1 MKIRRRNKNK
11 KESQLKGAAHPE
23 VEFENDLQDVE
34 GQFIKKLKA
43 LGYKVER
50 NVTLQGKFRTEYTF
64 DLLARKDNGLISYVT
79 AIGIIKHDNGQPI
92 GLTEVFEFDDKCY
105 NCDIWDKVL
114 IALPGLD
121 SVGAQF
127 ARGQQIKVLSEENL
141 KEFLALSI
149 AKQDRRTVVVG
160 FDSKE
165 QLLSSLTELGYT
177 IEQDSKVKGRSG
189 AEYTFDILARE
200 DDGFIPHQLAIGVLT
215 GGRVD
220 LEEMSLFDKKAY
232 DAEIQQKVLF
242 ISGELTAEAA
252 EFAQQQKINVI
263 RLGSPSKEIS
273 IGEEVAEEEEVPVE
287 EVAAREEGVKQE
299 EVPVEEVAGK
309 EEGVEQEEVAARE
322 ETRRQDMSAIESA
335 LSEILTK
342 APEPKAEV
350 KPEEAKPKAKEKL
363 LKKAIAPEVLKLV
376 PESTAR
382 RFMAIPL
389 SVRGNTLEM
398 AMANPADIFALQ
410 ILEHQSKM
418 RVKPVLVEEKEIQDA
433 IDFSYRGFGQI
444 QEQLAGIPEDMA
456 GGGETDLI
464 AATADA
470 PVANALHL
478 IIDEAAKA
486 RASDI
491 HIEPEEDRLR
501 VRYRIDGVLQDTLS
515 LPISIHPA
523 LTSRIKIMSDMNIA
537 DHIRPQDGQFTIE
550 ASGRPIDV
558 RVATCPTVHGEGT
571 VLRLL
576 DKTLAARELAGLG
589 FLPETLERYQE
600 MLRVPFGMIVA
611 SGPTGA
617 GKTTTLYASIN
628 QLDKVS
634 RKIITIED
642 PVEYRFPN
650 INQIQVNPKA
660 GLTFGS
666 GLRSILRLDPDIILV
681 GEIRDAETARIAV
694 QSALTGHLVLS
705 SLHANDAVGVIYRL
719 LDLGIEPFLVASA
732 LIGTV
737 AQRMLRRVC
746 LDCAHQVKVSKLEQ
760 VAYEKEIEEHRE
772 EFLYGS
778 GCEPCAYSGY
788 RGRVGMFEVLHM
800 SDELRMMIL
809 RGAST
814 VEFREQAH
822 KEGMVPLIKDGM
834 LKVKEGITT
843 PSEVLR
849 NAYSIEE

>member
-1 MKIRRRNKNK
+1 MKIQRRNKNK
-11 KESQLKGAAHPE
+11 KEDQLKGAAHPE
-23 VEFENDLQDVE
+23 VESENDLQDVE
-34 GQFIKKLKA
+34 GQFIRKLKA

-50 NVTLQGKFRTEYTF
+50 HVTLQGKFRTEYTF
-64 DLLARKDNGLISYVT
+64 DLLARKNNGLISYVT
-79 AIGIIKHDNGQPI
+79 AIAIIKHDNGQPI

-127 ARGQQIKVLSEENL
+127 AHGQQIKVLSEENI
-141 KEFLALSI
+141 KEFLALSV
-149 AKQDRRTVVVG
+149 AKQERRTVVVG

-177 IEQDSKVKGRSG
+177 IEQDSKLKGRSG

-200 DDGFIPHQLAIGVLT
+200 DDGFIPHRLAIDVLT

-252 EFAQQQKINVI
+252 EFAQQQKINVV

-287 EVAAREEGVKQE
+287 EVAAKEEGVKQE
-299 EVPVEEVAGK
+299 EVAA
-309 EEGVEQEEVAARE
+309 EGVAARE

-350 KPEEAKPKAKEKL
+350 KPEEAKPKAKTKL

-433 IDFSYRGFGQI
+433 IDFNYRGFGQI

-456 GGGETDLI
+456 GGEEMDLV

-478 IIDEAAKA
+478 IIDEAAKS

-705 SLHANDAVGVIYRL
+705 SLHANDAVGVVYRL

-746 LDCAHQVKVSKLEQ
+746 PDCGHYIKVSKLEQ
-760 VAYEKEIEEHRE
+760 VAYEREIGEHRE

-800 SDELRMMIL
+800 SDALRMMIL
-809 RGAST
+809 RNAST
-814 VEFREQAH
+814 VEFREQAY

>member
-1 MKIRRRNKNK
+1 MKMRQKDKSK
-11 KESQLKGAAHPE
+11 KEGQLKGDGHPE
-23 VEFENDLQDVE
+23 VQFENDLQDVE
-34 GQFIKKLKA
+34 EQFIRKLKA
-43 LGYKVER
+43 LGYEVER
-50 NVTLQGKFRTEYTF
+50 HVTLEGKFRTEHTF
-64 DLLARKDNGLISYVT
+64 DLLARKSNGLISYVT
-79 AIGIIKHDNGQPI
+79 AIGIIKHDDGQPI
-92 GLTEVFEFDDKCY
+92 GLGEVFEFDDKCY
-105 NCDIWDKVL
+105 NCDIWDKIF
-114 IALPGLD
+114 IALPELD
-121 SVGAQF
+121 SVASQF
-127 ARGQQIKVLSEENL
+127 ARGQQIKILSEENL
-141 KEFLALSI
+141 KEFLALSV
-149 AKQDRRTVVVG
+149 AKRGKKTVVVG

-177 IEQDSKVKGRSG
+177 IEQDSKVKGRTG

-200 DDGFIPHQLAIGVLT
+200 DDGFIPHQLAIDVLT
-215 GGRVD
+215 GERVD
-220 LEEMSLFDKKAY
+220 LEEMSLFEKKAC

-252 EFAQQQKINVI
+252 EFAQQEKINVI

-273 IGEEVAEEEEVPVE
+273 IGEEVVEEELPAEEVPVE
-287 EVAAREEGVKQE
+287 EVTAKEEGVKQE
-299 EVPVEEVAGK
+299 EV
-309 EEGVEQEEVAARE
+309 AAEE
-322 ETRRQDMSAIESA
+322 ETRQQGMSAIESA

-350 KPEEAKPKAKEKL
+350 KPEEAKPKAKARL

-382 RFMAIPL
+382 RFMAVPL
-389 SVRGNTLEM
+389 SVKGNTLEM

-418 RVKPVLVEEKEIQDA
+418 RVKPVVVEEQEIREA
-433 IDFSYRGFGQI
+433 IDFNYRSFGQI

-456 GGGETDLI
+456 GGGEMDLV

-515 LPISIHPA
+515 LPITIHSA

-589 FLPETLERYQE
+589 LLPETLKKYQD

-611 SGPTGA
+611 SGPTGS

-642 PVEYRFPN
+642 PVEYRFSN
-650 INQIQVNPKA
+650 INQIQINPKA
-660 GLTFGS
+660 GLTFAS

-681 GEIRDAETARIAV
+681 GEMRDAETARIAV
-694 QSALTGHLVLS
+694 QAALTGHLVFS
-705 SLHANDAVGVIYRL
+705 SLHANDAVGVTYRL

-737 AQRMLRRVC
+737 AQRMVRRVC
-746 LDCAHQVKVSKLEQ
+746 PDCAHSITVSKLEQ
-760 VAYEKEIEEHRE
+760 VAYEKEIGEHRE

-800 SDELRMMIL
+800 SDELRMLVL
-809 RGAST
+809 RSASN
-814 VEFREQAH
+814 VEFREQAY

-843 PSEVLR
+843 PAEVLR

>member
-1 MKIRRRNKNK
+1 MKIRRGNKNKNK
-11 KESQLKGAAHPE
+11 KESQLKSAAHPE
-23 VEFENDLQDVE
+23 VQFENDLQDVE
-34 GQFIKKLKA
+34 GQFIRKLKA
-43 LGYKVER
+43 LGYRIER

-64 DLLARKDNGLISYVT
+64 DLLARKNNGLISYVT

-200 DDGFIPHQLAIGVLT
+200 DDGFIPHRLAIDVLT

-273 IGEEVAEEEEVPVE
+273 IGEEVAEEEVPVEEVAEEEVPVE
-287 EVAAREEGVKQE
+287 EVAAREEDVKQE
-299 EVPVEEVAGK
+299 EVPA
-309 EEGVEQEEVAARE
+309 EEVAAKE
-322 ETRRQDMSAIESA
+322 ETGRQDMSAIESA

-350 KPEEAKPKAKEKL
+350 KPEEAKPKAKTKL

-382 RFMAIPL
+382 RFIAIPL
-389 SVRGNTLEM
+389 SVKGNTLEM

-418 RVKPVLVEEKEIQDA
+418 RVKPVSVEEKEIQEA
-433 IDFSYRGFGQI
+433 IDFNYRGFGQI
-444 QEQLAGIPEDMA
+444 QEQLAGIPEDMT
-456 GGGETDLI
+456 GGDETDLI

-576 DKTLAARELAGLG
+576 DKTLAVRELAGLG

-660 GLTFGS
+660 GLTFAS

-705 SLHANDAVGVIYRL
+705 SLHANDAVGVVYRL

-746 LDCAHQVKVSKLEQ
+746 PDCGHYIKVSKLEQ
-760 VAYEKEIEEHRE
+760 VAYEREIGEHRE

-800 SDELRMMIL
+800 SDELRMMVL
-809 RGAST
+809 RNAST
-814 VEFREQAH
+814 VEFREQAY

>member
-1 MKIRRRNKNK
+1 MKMRQKDKNK
-11 KESQLKGAAHPE
+11 KEDQLEGDGHPE
-23 VEFENDLQDVE
+23 VQFENDLQDVE
-34 GQFIKKLKA
+34 EQFVRKLKA
-43 LGYKVER
+43 LGYEVER
-50 NVTLQGKFRTEYTF
+50 NVTLEGKFRTEHTF
-64 DLLARKDNGLISYVT
+64 DLLARKSNGLISYVT
-79 AIGIIKHDNGQPI
+79 AIGIIKHDDGQPI
-92 GLTEVFEFDDKCY
+92 GLGEVFEFDDKCY
-105 NCDIWDKVL
+105 NCGIWDKVF
-114 IALPGLD
+114 IALPELD
-121 SVGAQF
+121 SVASQF
-127 ARGQQIKVLSEENL
+127 ARGQQIKILSEENL
-141 KEFLALSI
+141 KEFLALPV
-149 AKQDRRTVVVG
+149 AKRGKKTVMVR

-177 IEQDSKVKGRSG
+177 IEQDSKVKGRTG
-189 AEYTFDILARE
+189 DEYTFDILAGE
-200 DDGFIPHQLAIGVLT
+200 DDGLIPHQLAIDVLT

-220 LEEMSLFDKKAY
+220 LEAMASFEKKAY
-232 DAEIQQKVLF
+232 DTEIQQKVLF

-252 EFAQQQKINVI
+252 EFAQQEKINVI
-263 RLGSPSKEIS
+263 RLGSPGKEIS
-273 IGEEVAEEEEVPVE
+273 IGEEGVEEEVPVK
-287 EVAAREEGVKQE
+287 EVTAREEGVKQE
-299 EVPVEEVAGK
+299 EVTAE
-309 EEGVEQEEVAARE
+309 E
-322 ETRRQDMSAIESA
+322 ETRQQGMSAIESA

-350 KPEEAKPKAKEKL
+350 KPEEATPKAKARL
-363 LKKAIAPEVLKLV
+363 LKKAIAPEVLKLI

-382 RFMAIPL
+382 RFVAVPL
-389 SVRGNTLEM
+389 SVKGNTVEM

-418 RVKPVLVEEKEIQDA
+418 RVKPVVVEEKEIREA
-433 IDFSYRGFGQI
+433 IDFNYRGFGQI
-444 QEQLAGIPEDMA
+444 QEQLAGIPEDMV
-456 GGGETDLI
+456 GGDEMDLI

-515 LPISIHPA
+515 LPITIHPA

-589 FLPETLERYQE
+589 FLPETLEQYQE

-611 SGPTGA
+611 SGPTGS

-650 INQIQVNPKA
+650 INQIQINPKA
-660 GLTFGS
+660 GLTFAT

-681 GEIRDAETARIAV
+681 GEMRDAETARIAV
-694 QSALTGHLVLS
+694 QSALTGHLVFT
-705 SLHANDAVGVIYRL
+705 SLHANDAVGVVYRL

-746 LDCAHQVKVSKLEQ
+746 PDCAHSITASKLEQ
-760 VAYEKEIEEHRE
+760 VAYEKEVGEHRE

-800 SDELRMMIL
+800 SDELRMLIL
-809 RGAST
+809 RGGGT
-814 VEFREQAH
+814 VEFREQAY
-822 KEGMVPLIKDGM
+822 KGGMVPLIKDGM

-849 NAYSIEE
+849 NAYSLEE

>member
-1 MKIRRRNKNK
+1 MKMRQKDKNK
-11 KESQLKGAAHPE
+11 KEDQLKGDGHPE
-23 VEFENDLQDVE
+23 VQFENDLQDVE
-34 GQFIKKLKA
+34 EQFIRKLKA
-43 LGYKVER
+43 LGYEVER
-50 NVTLQGKFRTEYTF
+50 HVTLEGKFRTEHTF
-64 DLLARKDNGLISYVT
+64 DLLARKSNGLISYVT
-79 AIGIIKHDNGQPI
+79 AIGIINHDDGQPI
-92 GLTEVFEFDDKCY
+92 GLGEVFEFDDKCY
-105 NCDIWDKVL
+105 NCGIWDKVF
-114 IALPGLD
+114 IALPELD
-121 SVGAQF
+121 SVASQF
-127 ARGQQIKVLSEENL
+127 ARGQQIKILSEENL
-141 KEFLALSI
+141 KEFLALSV
-149 AKQDRRTVVVG
+149 AKRGKKTVVVG

-177 IEQDSKVKGRSG
+177 IEQDSKVKGRTG
-189 AEYTFDILARE
+189 DEYTFDILAGE
-200 DDGFIPHQLAIGVLT
+200 DDGFIPHQLAIDVLT

-220 LEEMSLFDKKAY
+220 LEAMSSFEKKAC
-232 DAEIQQKVLF
+232 DTEIQQKVLF

-252 EFAQQQKINVI
+252 EFAQQEKINVI
-263 RLGSPSKEIS
+263 RLGSPGKEIS
-273 IGEEVAEEEEVPVE
+273 IGEEVVEGEVPVE
-287 EVAAREEGVKQE
+287 EVTAREEGVKQE
-299 EVPVEEVAGK
+299 EV
-309 EEGVEQEEVAARE
+309 AAEE
-322 ETRRQDMSAIESA
+322 ETRQQGMSAIESA

-350 KPEEAKPKAKEKL
+350 KPEEAKPKAKARL
-363 LKKAIAPEVLKLV
+363 LKKAIAPEVLKLI

-382 RFMAIPL
+382 RFVAVPL
-389 SVRGNTLEM
+389 SVKGNTLEM

-418 RVKPVLVEEKEIQDA
+418 RVKPVVVEEQEIREA
-433 IDFSYRGFGQI
+433 IDFNYRSFGQI

-456 GGGETDLI
+456 GGGEMDLI

-515 LPISIHPA
+515 LPITIHPA

-550 ASGRPIDV
+550 ASGRSIDV

-589 FLPETLERYQE
+589 LLPETLEKYQE

-611 SGPTGA
+611 SGPTGS

-650 INQIQVNPKA
+650 INQIQINPKA
-660 GLTFGS
+660 GLTFAT

-681 GEIRDAETARIAV
+681 GEMRDAETAKIAV
-694 QSALTGHLVLS
+694 QSALTGHLVFS
-705 SLHANDAVGVIYRL
+705 SLHANDAVGVVYRL

-737 AQRMLRRVC
+737 AQRMVRRVC
-746 LDCAHQVKVSKLEQ
+746 PDCAHSITVSKLEQ
-760 VAYEKEIEEHRE
+760 VAYEKEIGEHRE

-800 SDELRMMIL
+800 SDELRMLVL
-809 RGAST
+809 RGGGN
-814 VEFREQAH
+814 VEFREQAY

-834 LKVKEGITT
+834 RKVKEGITT

>member
-1 MKIRRRNKNK
+1 MRIQRRNKNK
-11 KESQLKGAAHPE
+11 KEDQLKGAAHPE
-23 VEFENDLQDVE
+23 VQFENDLQDVE
-34 GQFIKKLKA
+34 GQFIRKLKA

-64 DLLARKDNGLISYVT
+64 DLLARKNNGLISYVT

-127 ARGQQIKVLSEENL
+127 ARGQQIKALSEENL
-141 KEFLALSI
+141 KEFLALSV
-149 AKQDRRTVVVG
+149 AKQERRTVVVG

-200 DDGFIPHQLAIGVLT
+200 DDGFIPHRLAIDVLT
-215 GGRVD
+215 GGRVS

-252 EFAQQQKINVI
+252 EFAQQQKISVI
-263 RLGSPSKEIS
+263 RRGSPSKEIS
-273 IGEEVAEEEEVPVE
+273 IGEEVAEEEVPVE

-299 EVPVEEVAGK
+299 EVTT
-309 EEGVEQEEVAARE
+309 EEVAARE

-350 KPEEAKPKAKEKL
+350 KPEEAKPKAKTKL

-382 RFMAIPL
+382 RFIAIPL
-389 SVRGNTLEM
+389 SVKGNTLEM

-418 RVKPVLVEEKEIQDA
+418 RVKPVLVEEKEIQEA
-433 IDFSYRGFGQI
+433 IDFNYRGFGQI

-456 GGGETDLI
+456 GGDEMDLI

-705 SLHANDAVGVIYRL
+705 SLHANDAVGVVYRL

-746 LDCAHQVKVSKLEQ
+746 LDCAHDVKVSKLEQ
-760 VAYEKEIEEHRE
+760 VAYEKEIGEHRE
-772 EFLYGS
+772 EFLYGA

-800 SDELRMMIL
+800 SDELRMMVL
-809 RGAST
+809 RDAGT
-814 VEFREQAH
+814 VEFRKQAY

>member
-1 MKIRRRNKNK
+1 MKMRQKNK
-11 KESQLKGAAHPE
+11 SKKEGQPKGDGHPE
-23 VEFENDLQDVE
+23 VQFENDLQDVE
-34 GQFIKKLKA
+34 EQFIRKLKA
-43 LGYKVER
+43 LGYEVER
-50 NVTLQGKFRTEYTF
+50 HVTLEGKFRTEHTF
-64 DLLARKDNGLISYVT
+64 DLLARKSNGLISYVA
-79 AIGIIKHDNGQPI
+79 AIGIIKHDDGQPI
-92 GLTEVFEFDDKCY
+92 GLGEVFEFDDKCY
-105 NCDIWDKVL
+105 NCDIWDKVF
-114 IALPGLD
+114 IALPELD
-121 SVGAQF
+121 PVASQF
-127 ARGQQIKVLSEENL
+127 ARGQQIKILSEENL
-141 KEFLALSI
+141 KEFLALPV
-149 AKQDRRTVVVG
+149 AKRGKKTVVVG

-165 QLLSSLTELGYT
+165 QLLSSLAKVGYT
-177 IEQDSKVKGRSG
+177 IEQDSKVTGRTG

-200 DDGFIPHQLAIGVLT
+200 DDGFIPHQLAIDVLT
-215 GGRVD
+215 GARVD
-220 LEEMSLFDKKAY
+220 LEEMSSFEKKAY
-232 DAEIQQKVLF
+232 DTEIQQKVLF

-252 EFAQQQKINVI
+252 EFAQQEKINVI

-273 IGEEVAEEEEVPVE
+273 IGGEVGEEEVPVE
-287 EVAAREEGVKQE
+287 EVTAKEEDVKQE
-299 EVPVEEVAGK
+299 EV
-309 EEGVEQEEVAARE
+309 AAEE
-322 ETRRQDMSAIESA
+322 ETRQQGMSAIESA

-342 APEPKAEV
+342 APEPKEEV
-350 KPEEAKPKAKEKL
+350 KSEEAKPKAKAKL
-363 LKKAIAPEVLKLV
+363 LKKAITPEVLKLV

-389 SVRGNTLEM
+389 SVKGNTVEM

-418 RVKPVLVEEKEIQDA
+418 RVKPVVVEEQEIREA
-433 IDFSYRGFGQI
+433 IDFNYRGFGQI

-456 GGGETDLI
+456 GGDEMDLI

-470 PVANALHL
+470 PVAHALHL

-515 LPISIHPA
+515 LPITIHPA

-537 DHIRPQDGQFTIE
+537 DHLRPQDGQFTIE

-576 DKTLAARELAGLG
+576 DKTLAARELTGLG
-589 FLPETLERYQE
+589 LLPETLEKYQE
-600 MLRVPFGMIVA
+600 MLRVPFGMVVA
-611 SGPTGA
+611 SGPTGS

-650 INQIQVNPKA
+650 INQIQINPKA
-660 GLTFGS
+660 GLTFAS

-694 QSALTGHLVLS
+694 QSALTGHLVFS
-705 SLHANDAVGVIYRL
+705 SLHANDAVGVVYRL

-746 LDCAHQVKVSKLEQ
+746 PDCGHSITVSKLEQ
-760 VAYEKEIEEHRE
+760 VAYEKEIGEHRE

-800 SDELRMMIL
+800 SDELRMLVL
-809 RGAST
+809 RGGGT
-814 VEFREQAH
+814 VEFREQAY

-834 LKVKEGITT
+834 LKVKEGMTT

>member
-1 MKIRRRNKNK
+1 MKMRQKDKNK
-11 KESQLKGAAHPE
+11 KEDQLKGDGHPE
-23 VEFENDLQDVE
+23 VQFENDLQDVE
-34 GQFIKKLKA
+34 EQFIKKLKA
-43 LGYKVER
+43 LGYEVER
-50 NVTLQGKFRTEYTF
+50 HVTLVGKFRTEHTF
-64 DLLARKDNGLISYVT
+64 DLLARKSNGLISYVT
-79 AIGIIKHDNGQPI
+79 AIGIIKHDDGQPI
-92 GLTEVFEFDDKCY
+92 GLGEVFEFDDKCY
-105 NCDIWDKVL
+105 NCDIWNKVF
-114 IALPGLD
+114 IALPELD
-121 SVGAQF
+121 SVASQF
-127 ARGQQIKVLSEENL
+127 ARGQQIRILSEENL
-141 KEFLALSI
+141 KEFLVLPV
-149 AKQDRRTVVVG
+149 AKRGKKTVVVG

-177 IEQDSKVKGRSG
+177 IEQDSKVKGRTG
-189 AEYTFDILARE
+189 DEYTFDILARE
-200 DDGFIPHQLAIGVLT
+200 DDGFIPHQLAIDVLT
-215 GGRVD
+215 GGRVE
-220 LEEMSLFDKKAY
+220 LEAMSSFEKKAY
-232 DAEIQQKVLF
+232 DTEIQQKVLF

-252 EFAQQQKINVI
+252 EFAQQEKINVI
-263 RLGSPSKEIS
+263 RLGSPGKEIS
-273 IGEEVAEEEEVPVE
+273 IGEEVVGEEVPVE
-287 EVAAREEGVKQE
+287 EVTAREEGVKQE
-299 EVPVEEVAGK
+299 EVVA
-309 EEGVEQEEVAARE
+309 EG
-322 ETRRQDMSAIESA
+322 ETRQQGMSAIENA

-350 KPEEAKPKAKEKL
+350 KPEEAEPKAKAKL
-363 LKKAIAPEVLKLV
+363 FKKAIAPEVLKLI

-382 RFMAIPL
+382 RFVAIPL
-389 SVRGNTLEM
+389 SVRGNTVEM

-418 RVKPVLVEEKEIQDA
+418 RVKPVVVEEKEIREA
-433 IDFSYRGFGQI
+433 IDFNYRGFGQI

-456 GGGETDLI
+456 GGEEMDLI

-515 LPISIHPA
+515 LPITIHPA

-537 DHIRPQDGQFTIE
+537 DHLRPQDGQFTIE

-589 FLPETLERYQE
+589 LRPETLEKYQE

-611 SGPTGA
+611 SGPTGS

-650 INQIQVNPKA
+650 INQIQINPKA
-660 GLTFGS
+660 GLTFAT

-681 GEIRDAETARIAV
+681 GEMRDAETARIAI
-694 QSALTGHLVLS
+694 QSALTGHLVFT
-705 SLHANDAVGVIYRL
+705 SLHANDAVGVVYRL

-746 LDCAHQVKVSKLEQ
+746 LDCAHSITASKLEQ
-760 VAYEKEIEEHRE
+760 VAYEKEIGEHRE

-800 SDELRMMIL
+800 SDELRMLIL
-809 RGAST
+809 RGGGT
-814 VEFREQAH
+814 VEFREQAY

>member
-1 MKIRRRNKNK
+1 MKMRQKDKSK
-11 KESQLKGAAHPE
+11 KEGQLKGDGHPE
-23 VEFENDLQDVE
+23 VQLENDLQDVE
-34 GQFIKKLKA
+34 EQFTRKLKA
-43 LGYKVER
+43 LGYEVER
-50 NVTLQGKFRTEYTF
+50 HVTLEGKFRTEHTF
-64 DLLARKDNGLISYVT
+64 DLLARKSNGLISYVT
-79 AIGIIKHDNGQPI
+79 AIGIIKHDDGQPI
-92 GLTEVFEFDDKCY
+92 GLGEVFEFDDKCY
-105 NCDIWDKVL
+105 NCDIWDKVF
-114 IALPGLD
+114 IALPELD
-121 SVGAQF
+121 SVASQF
-127 ARGQQIKVLSEENL
+127 ASGQQIKILSEENL
-141 KEFLALSI
+141 KEFLTLST
-149 AKQDRRTVVVG
+149 AKRVKKTVVVK

-165 QLLSSLTELGYT
+165 QLLSSLTKLGYT
-177 IEQDSKVKGRSG
+177 IEQDSKVKGRTG

-200 DDGFIPHQLAIGVLT
+200 DDGFIPHQLAIDVLT
-215 GGRVD
+215 GARVD
-220 LEEMSLFDKKAY
+220 LEEMSSFEKKTY
-232 DAEIQQKVLF
+232 DTEIQQKVLF
-242 ISGELTAEAA
+242 ISGELTVEAA
-252 EFAQQQKINVI
+252 GFAQQGKINVI

-273 IGEEVAEEEEVPVE
+273 IGGEVVEEEVPVE
-287 EVAAREEGVKQE
+287 EVTAKEEGVKQE
-299 EVPVEEVAGK
+299 EVAAK
-309 EEGVEQEEVAARE
+309 EEGVKQEEVAAEE
-322 ETRRQDMSAIESA
+322 ETRQQGMSAIESA

-350 KPEEAKPKAKEKL
+350 KPGEEKPKAKAKL

-382 RFMAIPL
+382 RFMAVPL
-389 SVRGNTLEM
+389 SVKGNTVEM

-418 RVKPVLVEEKEIQDA
+418 RVKTVVVEEQEIREA
-433 IDFSYRGFGQI
+433 IDFNYRGFGKI

-456 GGGETDLI
+456 GGDEMDLI

-470 PVANALHL
+470 PVAHALHL

-515 LPISIHPA
+515 LPITIHPA

-537 DHIRPQDGQFTIE
+537 DHLRPQDGQFTIE

-589 FLPETLERYQE
+589 LRPETLEKYQE

-611 SGPTGA
+611 SGPTGS

-650 INQIQVNPKA
+650 INQIQINPKA
-660 GLTFGS
+660 GLTFAS

-694 QSALTGHLVLS
+694 QSALTGHLVFS
-705 SLHANDAVGVIYRL
+705 SLHANDAVGVVYRL

-746 LDCAHQVKVSKLEQ
+746 PDCAHSITVEKLEQ
-760 VAYEKEIEEHRE
+760 VAYEREIGEHRE

-800 SDELRMMIL
+800 SDELRMMVL
-809 RGAST
+809 RGGGT
-814 VEFREQAH
+814 VEFREQAY

-834 LKVKEGITT
+834 LKVKEGMTT

-849 NAYSIEE
+849 NAYNIEE

>member
-1 MKIRRRNKNK
+1 MRIQRRNKNK
-11 KESQLKGAAHPE
+11 KEDQLKGAAHPE
-23 VEFENDLQDVE
+23 VESENDLQDVE
-34 GQFIKKLKA
+34 GQFIRKLKA

-50 NVTLQGKFRTEYTF
+50 HVTLQGKFRTEYTF
-64 DLLARKDNGLISYVT
+64 DLLARKNNGLISYVT

-127 ARGQQIKVLSEENL
+127 ARGQQIKALSEENI
-141 KEFLALSI
+141 KEFLALSV
-149 AKQDRRTVVVG
+149 AKQERRTVVVG

-200 DDGFIPHQLAIGVLT
+200 DDGFIPHRLAIDVLT

-252 EFAQQQKINVI
+252 EFAQQQKISVI

-273 IGEEVAEEEEVPVE
+273 IGEEVAEEEVPVE

-299 EVPVEEVAGK
+299 EVTT
-309 EEGVEQEEVAARE
+309 EEVAARE

-350 KPEEAKPKAKEKL
+350 KPEEVKPKAKTKL

-382 RFMAIPL
+382 RFIAIPL
-389 SVRGNTLEM
+389 SVKGNTLEM

-433 IDFSYRGFGQI
+433 IDFNYRGFGQI
-444 QEQLAGIPEDMA
+444 QEQLSGIPEDMA
-456 GGGETDLI
+456 GGGEMDLI

-705 SLHANDAVGVIYRL
+705 SLHANDAVGVVYRL

-746 LDCAHQVKVSKLEQ
+746 LDCAHDVKVSKLEQ
-760 VAYEKEIEEHRE
+760 VAYEKEIGEHRE
-772 EFLYGS
+772 EFLYGA

-800 SDELRMMIL
+800 SDELRMMVL
-809 RGAST
+809 RDAGT
-814 VEFREQAH
+814 VEFRKQAY

>member
-1 MKIRRRNKNK
+1 MKMRQKDKNK
-11 KESQLKGAAHPE
+11 KEDQLKGDGHPE
-23 VEFENDLQDVE
+23 VQFENDLQDVE
-34 GQFIKKLKA
+34 EQFIRKLKA
-43 LGYKVER
+43 LGYEVER
-50 NVTLQGKFRTEYTF
+50 HVTLEGKFRTEHTF
-64 DLLARKDNGLISYVT
+64 DLLARKSNGLISYVT
-79 AIGIIKHDNGQPI
+79 AIGIINHDDGQPI
-92 GLTEVFEFDDKCY
+92 GLGEVFEFDDKCY
-105 NCDIWDKVL
+105 NCGIWDKVF
-114 IALPGLD
+114 IALPKLD
-121 SVGAQF
+121 SVASQF
-127 ARGQQIKVLSEENL
+127 ARGQQIKILSEENL
-141 KEFLALSI
+141 KEFLALSV
-149 AKQDRRTVVVG
+149 AKRGKKTVVVG

-177 IEQDSKVKGRSG
+177 IEQDSKVKGRTG
-189 AEYTFDILARE
+189 DEYTFDILAGE
-200 DDGFIPHQLAIGVLT
+200 DDGFIPHQLAIDVLT

-220 LEEMSLFDKKAY
+220 LEAMSSFEKKAC
-232 DAEIQQKVLF
+232 DTEIQQKVLF

-252 EFAQQQKINVI
+252 EFAQQEKINVI
-263 RLGSPSKEIS
+263 RLGSPGKEIS
-273 IGEEVAEEEEVPVE
+273 IGEEVVEGELPVE
-287 EVAAREEGVKQE
+287 EVTAREEGVKQE
-299 EVPVEEVAGK
+299 EV
-309 EEGVEQEEVAARE
+309 AAEE
-322 ETRRQDMSAIESA
+322 ETRQQGMSAIESA

-342 APEPKAEV
+342 APKPMAEV
-350 KPEEAKPKAKEKL
+350 KPEEAKPKAKARL

-382 RFMAIPL
+382 RFMAVPL
-389 SVRGNTLEM
+389 SVKGNTLEM

-418 RVKPVLVEEKEIQDA
+418 RVKPVVVEEQEIREA
-433 IDFSYRGFGQI
+433 IDFNYRSFGQI

-456 GGGETDLI
+456 GGGEMDLI

-515 LPISIHPA
+515 LPITIHPA

-589 FLPETLERYQE
+589 FLPETLEKYQE

-611 SGPTGA
+611 SGPTGS

-650 INQIQVNPKA
+650 INQIQINPKA
-660 GLTFGS
+660 GLTFAT

-681 GEIRDAETARIAV
+681 GEMRDAETAKIAV
-694 QSALTGHLVLS
+694 QAALTGHLVFS
-705 SLHANDAVGVIYRL
+705 SLHANDAVGVTYRL

-737 AQRMLRRVC
+737 AQRMVRRVC
-746 LDCAHQVKVSKLEQ
+746 PDCAHSITVSKLEQ
-760 VAYEKEIEEHRE
+760 VAYEKEIGEHRE

-800 SDELRMMIL
+800 SDELRMLVL
-809 RGAST
+809 RGASN
-814 VEFREQAH
+814 VEFREQAY

-843 PSEVLR
+843 PAEVLR
-849 NAYSIEE
+849 NAYSMEE

>member
-1 MKIRRRNKNK
+1 MKMRQRNKNK
-11 KESQLKGAAHPE
+11 KEGQLKGDGHPE
-23 VEFENDLQDVE
+23 VQFENDLRDVE
-34 GQFIKKLKA
+34 EQFIRKLKA
-43 LGYKVER
+43 LGYEVER
-50 NVTLQGKFRTEYTF
+50 HVTLEGKFRTEHTF
-64 DLLARKDNGLISYVT
+64 DLLARKSNGLISYVT
-79 AIGIIKHDNGQPI
+79 AIGITKHYDGQPI
-92 GLTEVFEFDDKCY
+92 GLGEVFEFDDKCY
-105 NCDIWDKVL
+105 NCDIWDKVF
-114 IALPGLD
+114 IALPELD
-121 SVGAQF
+121 SVASQF
-127 ARGQQIKVLSEENL
+127 ARGQQIKILSEENL
-141 KEFLALSI
+141 KEFLALSV
-149 AKQDRRTVVVG
+149 AKRGKKTVVVG
-160 FDSKE
+160 FNSKE

-177 IEQDSKVKGRSG
+177 IEQDSKVKGRTG
-189 AEYTFDILARE
+189 DEYTFDILARE
-200 DDGFIPHQLAIGVLT
+200 DDGFIPHQLAIDVLN
-215 GGRVD
+215 GARVD
-220 LEEMSLFDKKAY
+220 LEEMSLFEKKAY

-242 ISGELTAEAA
+242 ISGELAAEAA
-252 EFAQQQKINVI
+252 EFAQQEKINVI

-273 IGEEVAEEEEVPVE
+273 IGEEVVEEEVPVE
-287 EVAAREEGVKQE
+287 KVTAKEVTAKEEGVKQE
-299 EVPVEEVAGK
+299 EVAAEEK
-309 EEGVEQEEVAARE
+309 
-322 ETRRQDMSAIESA
+322 TRQQGMSAIESA

-350 KPEEAKPKAKEKL
+350 KPEETKPKAKAKL

-389 SVRGNTLEM
+389 SVKGNTVEM

-418 RVKPVLVEEKEIQDA
+418 RVKPVVVEEQEIREA
-433 IDFSYRGFGQI
+433 IDFNYRGFGQI

-456 GGGETDLI
+456 GGDEMDLI

-515 LPISIHPA
+515 LPITIHPA

-537 DHIRPQDGQFTIE
+537 DHLRPQDGQFTIE
-550 ASGRPIDV
+550 SSGRPIDV

-589 FLPETLERYQE
+589 LRPETLEKYQE
-600 MLRVPFGMIVA
+600 MLRVPFGMVVA
-611 SGPTGA
+611 SGPTGS

-642 PVEYRFPN
+642 PVEYRFSN
-650 INQIQVNPKA
+650 INQIQINPKA
-660 GLTFGS
+660 GLTFAS

-681 GEIRDAETARIAV
+681 GEIRDADTARIAV
-694 QSALTGHLVLS
+694 QSALTGHLVFS

-732 LIGTV
+732 LIGTM

-746 LDCAHQVKVSKLEQ
+746 PDCAHSITVSKLEQ
-760 VAYEKEIEEHRE
+760 VAYEKEIGEHRE
-772 EFLYGS
+772 EFIYGS
-778 GCEPCAYSGY
+778 GCEACAYSGY

-800 SDELRMMIL
+800 SDELRMLVL
-809 RGAST
+809 RGGGT
-814 VEFREQAH
+814 VEFREQAY

-834 LKVKEGITT
+834 LKVKEGMTT

-849 NAYSIEE
+849 NAYNMEE

>member
-1 MKIRRRNKNK
+1 MKMRQKDKKK
-11 KESQLKGAAHPE
+11 KEDQLKGDGHPE
-23 VEFENDLQDVE
+23 VQFENDLQDVE
-34 GQFIKKLKA
+34 EQFIRKLKA
-43 LGYKVER
+43 LGYEVER
-50 NVTLQGKFRTEYTF
+50 HVTLEGKFRTEHTF
-64 DLLARKDNGLISYVT
+64 DLLARKSNGLISYVT
-79 AIGIIKHDNGQPI
+79 AVGIIKHDDGQPI
-92 GLTEVFEFDDKCY
+92 GLGEVFEFDDKCY
-105 NCDIWDKVL
+105 NCDIWDKVF
-114 IALPGLD
+114 IALPELD
-121 SVGAQF
+121 SVASQF
-127 ARGQQIKVLSEENL
+127 ARGQQIRILSEENL
-141 KEFLALSI
+141 KEFLALPI
-149 AKQDRRTVVVG
+149 AKRGKKMVVVG

-177 IEQDSKVKGRSG
+177 IEQDSKVKGRTG
-189 AEYTFDILARE
+189 DEYTFDILARE
-200 DDGFIPHQLAIGVLT
+200 DDGFIPHQLAIDVLT

-220 LEEMSLFDKKAY
+220 LEAMSSFEKKAY
-232 DAEIQQKVLF
+232 DTEIQQKVLF
-242 ISGELTAEAA
+242 ILGELTAEAA
-252 EFAQQQKINVI
+252 EFAQQEKINVI

-273 IGEEVAEEEEVPVE
+273 IGEEVVEEEVPAEEVPVE
-287 EVAAREEGVKQE
+287 EVTAREEGVKQE
-299 EVPVEEVAGK
+299 EV
-309 EEGVEQEEVAARE
+309 AAEE
-322 ETRRQDMSAIESA
+322 ETRQHGMSAIESA

-350 KPEEAKPKAKEKL
+350 KPEEAKPKAKAKL
-363 LKKAIAPEVLKLV
+363 LKKAVAPEVLKLI

-382 RFMAIPL
+382 RFVAIPL
-389 SVRGNTLEM
+389 SVKGNTVEM

-418 RVKPVLVEEKEIQDA
+418 RVKPVVVEEKEIREA
-433 IDFSYRGFGQI
+433 IDFNYRGFGQI
-444 QEQLAGIPEDMA
+444 QEQLAGIPDDMA
-456 GGGETDLI
+456 GGGEMDLI

-515 LPISIHPA
+515 LPITIHPA

-537 DHIRPQDGQFTIE
+537 DHLRPQDGQFTIE

-589 FLPETLERYQE
+589 FLPETLEQYQE

-611 SGPTGA
+611 SGPTGS

-650 INQIQVNPKA
+650 INQIQINPKA
-660 GLTFGS
+660 GLTFAT

-681 GEIRDAETARIAV
+681 GEMRDAETARIAV
-694 QSALTGHLVLS
+694 QSALTGHLVFT
-705 SLHANDAVGVIYRL
+705 SLHANDAVGVVYRL

-746 LDCAHQVKVSKLEQ
+746 LDCAHSITASKLEQ
-760 VAYEKEIEEHRE
+760 VAYEKEIGEHRE

-809 RGAST
+809 RGGGT
-814 VEFREQAH
+814 VEFREQAY
-822 KEGMVPLIKDGM
+822 KGGMVPLIKDGM

-849 NAYSIEE
+849 NAYSMEE

>member
-1 MKIRRRNKNK
+1 MGQSNKNK
-11 KESQLKGAAHPE
+11 NEGQLKGAAHPE
-23 VEFENDLQDVE
+23 FQFENQLQDVE
-34 GQFIKKLKA
+34 GQFIRKVTA

-50 NVTLQGKFRTEYTF
+50 HVTLEGKFRTEYTF
-64 DLLARKDNGLISYVT
+64 DLLARKNNGLISCVT
-79 AIGIIKHDNGQPI
+79 AIGIVKHDNGQPI

-121 SVGAQF
+121 SVAAQF
-127 ARGQQIKVLSEENL
+127 ARGQQIKILSEESL

-149 AKQDRRTVVVG
+149 AKRDRKTVVVG
-160 FDSKE
+160 FNSKE

-200 DDGFIPHQLAIGVLT
+200 DDGFIPHQLAIDVLT

-273 IGEEVAEEEEVPVE
+273 IGEEVGEEEEV
-287 EVAAREEGVKQE
+287 AAK
-299 EVPVEEVAGK
+299 
-309 EEGVEQEEVAARE
+309 E
-322 ETRRQDMSAIESA
+322 ETRQQGMSAIESA

-350 KPEEAKPKAKEKL
+350 KPEEAKPKAKARL
-363 LKKAIAPEVLKLV
+363 LKKAIVPEVLKLV

-418 RVKPVLVEEKEIQDA
+418 RVKPVVVEEKEIQEA
-433 IDFSYRGFGQI
+433 IDFNYRGFGQI
-444 QEQLAGIPEDMA
+444 QEQLAGISEDTA
-456 GGGETDLI
+456 GGGEMDLI

-470 PVANALHL
+470 PVASALHL

-515 LPISIHPA
+515 LPITIHPA

-589 FLPETLERYQE
+589 FLPETLEKYQE

-611 SGPTGA
+611 SGPTGS

-650 INQIQVNPKA
+650 INQIQINPKA
-660 GLTFGS
+660 GLTFAS
-666 GLRSILRLDPDIILV
+666 GLRSILRHDPDIILV
-681 GEIRDAETARIAV
+681 GEIRDDETARIAV

-705 SLHANDAVGVIYRL
+705 SLHANDAVGVVYRL
-719 LDLGIEPFLVASA
+719 LDLGIAPFLVASA
-732 LIGTV
+732 LIGAV
-737 AQRMLRRVC
+737 AQRMVRRVC
-746 LDCAHQVKVSKLEQ
+746 LDCAHSITASKLEQ
-760 VAYEKEIEEHRE
+760 VAYEKEIGEHRE

-809 RGAST
+809 RGASN
-814 VEFREQAH
+814 VEFREQAY
-822 KEGMVPLIKDGM
+822 KEGMVPLLKDGM

-849 NAYSIEE
+849 NAYSLEE

>member
-1 MKIRRRNKNK
+1 MRQRNKNK
-11 KESQLKGAAHPE
+11 KEGQLKDAVHPE
-23 VEFENDLQDVE
+23 VQFENHLQDVE

-50 NVTLQGKFRTEYTF
+50 HVTLEGKFRTEHTF
-64 DLLARKDNGLISYVT
+64 DLLARKSNGLISYVT

-92 GLTEVFEFDDKCY
+92 GLSEVFEFDDKCY
-105 NCDIWDKVL
+105 NCDIWDKVF

-121 SVGAQF
+121 SVASQF
-127 ARGQQIKVLSEENL
+127 ARGQQIKILSEENL
-141 KEFLALSI
+141 KEFLALSV
-149 AKQDRRTVVVG
+149 AKRDKKTVVVG
-160 FDSKE
+160 FSSEE

-177 IEQDSKVKGRSG
+177 IEQDSKVKGRTG

-200 DDGFIPHQLAIGVLT
+200 DDGFIPHQLAIDVLT

-220 LEEMSLFDKKAY
+220 LEEMSLFEKKAC

-273 IGEEVAEEEEVPVE
+273 IGEEVVEEEEVPVE
-287 EVAAREEGVKQE
+287 EVTAKEEGVKQE
-299 EVPVEEVAGK
+299 EVAA
-309 EEGVEQEEVAARE
+309 EEG
-322 ETRRQDMSAIESA
+322 TRQQGMSAIESA

-350 KPEEAKPKAKEKL
+350 KPEEAKPKAKARL

-382 RFMAIPL
+382 RFMAVPL
-389 SVRGNTLEM
+389 SVKGNTLEM

-418 RVKPVLVEEKEIQDA
+418 RVKPVVVEEKEIQEA
-433 IDFSYRGFGQI
+433 IDFNYRGFGQI

-456 GGGETDLI
+456 GGGEMDLI

-501 VRYRIDGVLQDTLS
+501 IRYRIDGVLQDTLS
-515 LPISIHPA
+515 LPITIHPA

-589 FLPETLERYQE
+589 FLPETLEKYQE
-600 MLRVPFGMIVA
+600 MLRVPFGMVVA
-611 SGPTGA
+611 SGPTGS

-660 GLTFGS
+660 GLTFAS

-681 GEIRDAETARIAV
+681 GEIRDADTARIAV
-694 QSALTGHLVLS
+694 QSALTGHLVFS
-705 SLHANDAVGVIYRL
+705 SLHANDAVGVVYRL

-732 LIGTV
+732 LIGAV

-746 LDCAHQVKVSKLEQ
+746 PDCAHYVKVSKLEQ
-760 VAYEKEIEEHRE
+760 VAYEKEIGEHRE
-772 EFLYGS
+772 EFLYGA

-800 SDELRMMIL
+800 SDELRMLVL
-809 RGAST
+809 RGGGN
-814 VEFREQAH
+814 VEFREQAY

>member
-1 MKIRRRNKNK
+1 MKMRQKDKNK
-11 KESQLKGAAHPE
+11 KEDQLKGDGHPE
-23 VEFENDLQDVE
+23 VQFENDLQDVE
-34 GQFIKKLKA
+34 EQFIRKLKA
-43 LGYKVER
+43 LGYEVER
-50 NVTLQGKFRTEYTF
+50 HVTLEGKFRTEHTF
-64 DLLARKDNGLISYVT
+64 DLLARKSNGLISYVT
-79 AIGIIKHDNGQPI
+79 AIGIINHDDGQPI
-92 GLTEVFEFDDKCY
+92 GLGEVFEFDDKCY
-105 NCDIWDKVL
+105 NCGIWDKVF
-114 IALPGLD
+114 IALPKLD
-121 SVGAQF
+121 SVASQF
-127 ARGQQIKVLSEENL
+127 ARGQQIKILSEENL
-141 KEFLALSI
+141 KEFLALSV
-149 AKQDRRTVVVG
+149 AKRGKKTVVVG

-177 IEQDSKVKGRSG
+177 IEQDSKVKGRTG
-189 AEYTFDILARE
+189 DEYTFDILAGE
-200 DDGFIPHQLAIGVLT
+200 DDGFIPHQLAIDVLT

-220 LEEMSLFDKKAY
+220 LEAMSSFEKKAC
-232 DAEIQQKVLF
+232 DTEIQQKVLF

-252 EFAQQQKINVI
+252 EFAQQEKINVI
-263 RLGSPSKEIS
+263 RLGSPGKEIS
-273 IGEEVAEEEEVPVE
+273 IGEEVVEGELPVE
-287 EVAAREEGVKQE
+287 EVTAREEGVKQE
-299 EVPVEEVAGK
+299 EV
-309 EEGVEQEEVAARE
+309 AAEE
-322 ETRRQDMSAIESA
+322 ETRQRGMSAIESA

-342 APEPKAEV
+342 APKPMAEV
-350 KPEEAKPKAKEKL
+350 KPEEAKPKAKARL

-382 RFMAIPL
+382 RFMAVPL
-389 SVRGNTLEM
+389 SVKGNTLEM

-418 RVKPVLVEEKEIQDA
+418 RVKPVVVEEQEIREA
-433 IDFSYRGFGQI
+433 IDFNYRSFGQI

-456 GGGETDLI
+456 GGGEMDLI

-515 LPISIHPA
+515 LPITIHPA

-589 FLPETLERYQE
+589 LRPETLEKYQE

-611 SGPTGA
+611 SGPTGS
-617 GKTTTLYASIN
+617 GKTTTLYASVN

-642 PVEYRFPN
+642 PVEYRFSN
-650 INQIQVNPKA
+650 INQIQINPKA
-660 GLTFGS
+660 GLTFAT

-681 GEIRDAETARIAV
+681 GEMRDAETAKIAV
-694 QSALTGHLVLS
+694 QAALTGHLVFS
-705 SLHANDAVGVIYRL
+705 SLHANDAVGVTYRL

-737 AQRMLRRVC
+737 AQRMVRRVC
-746 LDCAHQVKVSKLEQ
+746 PDCAHSITVSKLEQ
-760 VAYEKEIEEHRE
+760 VAYEKEIGEHRE

-800 SDELRMMIL
+800 SDELRMLVL
-809 RGAST
+809 RGASN
-814 VEFREQAH
+814 VEFREQAY

-843 PSEVLR
+843 PAEVLR
-849 NAYSIEE
+849 NAYNMEE

>member
-1 MKIRRRNKNK
+1 MKIQRRNKNK
-11 KESQLKGAAHPE
+11 KEDQLKGAAHPE
-23 VEFENDLQDVE
+23 VESENDLQDVE
-34 GQFIKKLKA
+34 GQFIRKLKA
-43 LGYKVER
+43 LGYKIER

-64 DLLARKDNGLISYVT
+64 DLLARRNNGLISYVT
-79 AIGIIKHDNGQPI
+79 AIAIIKHDNGQPI

-114 IALPGLD
+114 IALPELD

-127 ARGQQIKVLSEENL
+127 AHGQQIKVLSEENL
-141 KEFLALSI
+141 KEFLALSVP
-149 AKQDRRTVVVG
+149 KQERRTVVVG

-177 IEQDSKVKGRSG
+177 IEQDSKVEGRSG

-200 DDGFIPHQLAIGVLT
+200 DDGFIPHRLAIDVLT

-252 EFAQQQKINVI
+252 EFAQQQKIDVI
-263 RLGSPSKEIS
+263 RLGSPGKEIS

-287 EVAAREEGVKQE
+287 EVAAREEGVN
-299 EVPVEEVAGK
+299 
-309 EEGVEQEEVAARE
+309 QEEVAARE

-350 KPEEAKPKAKEKL
+350 KPEEAKPKAKTKL

-382 RFMAIPL
+382 RFIAIPL
-389 SVRGNTLEM
+389 SVKGNTMEM

-433 IDFSYRGFGQI
+433 IDFNYRGFGQI

-456 GGGETDLI
+456 GGAEMDLV

-705 SLHANDAVGVIYRL
+705 SLHANDAVGVVYRL

-746 LDCAHQVKVSKLEQ
+746 LDCAHDVKVSKLEQ
-760 VAYEKEIEEHRE
+760 VAYEKEVEEHRE

-809 RGAST
+809 RNAGT
-814 VEFREQAH
+814 VEFRKQAY

>member
-1 MKIRRRNKNK
+1 MKMRQKDKNK
-11 KESQLKGAAHPE
+11 KEDQLKGDGHPE
-23 VEFENDLQDVE
+23 VQFENDLQDVE
-34 GQFIKKLKA
+34 EQFIRKLKA
-43 LGYKVER
+43 LGYEVER
-50 NVTLQGKFRTEYTF
+50 HVTLEGKFRTEHTF
-64 DLLARKDNGLISYVT
+64 DLLARKSNGLISYVT
-79 AIGIIKHDNGQPI
+79 AIGIINHDDGQPI
-92 GLTEVFEFDDKCY
+92 GLGEVFEFDDKCY
-105 NCDIWDKVL
+105 NCGIWDKVF
-114 IALPGLD
+114 IALPKLD
-121 SVGAQF
+121 SVASQF
-127 ARGQQIKVLSEENL
+127 ARGQQIKILSEENL
-141 KEFLALSI
+141 KEFLALSV
-149 AKQDRRTVVVG
+149 AKRGKKTVVVG

-177 IEQDSKVKGRSG
+177 IEQDSKVKGRTG
-189 AEYTFDILARE
+189 DEYTFDILAGE
-200 DDGFIPHQLAIGVLT
+200 DDGFIPHQLAIDVLT

-220 LEEMSLFDKKAY
+220 LEAMSSFEKKAC
-232 DAEIQQKVLF
+232 DTEIQQKVLF

-252 EFAQQQKINVI
+252 EFAQQEKINVI
-263 RLGSPSKEIS
+263 RLGSPGKEIS
-273 IGEEVAEEEEVPVE
+273 IGEEVVEGELPVE
-287 EVAAREEGVKQE
+287 EVTAREEGVKQE
-299 EVPVEEVAGK
+299 EV
-309 EEGVEQEEVAARE
+309 AAEE
-322 ETRRQDMSAIESA
+322 ETRQQGMSAIESA

-342 APEPKAEV
+342 APKPMAEV
-350 KPEEAKPKAKEKL
+350 KPEEAKPKAKARL

-382 RFMAIPL
+382 RFMAVPL
-389 SVRGNTLEM
+389 SVKGNTLEM

-418 RVKPVLVEEKEIQDA
+418 RVKPVVVEEQEIREA
-433 IDFSYRGFGQI
+433 IDFNYRSFGQI

-456 GGGETDLI
+456 GGGEMDLI

-515 LPISIHPA
+515 LPITIHPA

-589 FLPETLERYQE
+589 LLPETLEKYQE

-611 SGPTGA
+611 SGPTGS
-617 GKTTTLYASIN
+617 GKTTTLYASVN

-642 PVEYRFPN
+642 PVEYRFSN
-650 INQIQVNPKA
+650 INQIQINPKA
-660 GLTFGS
+660 GLTFAT

-681 GEIRDAETARIAV
+681 GEMRDAETAKIAV
-694 QSALTGHLVLS
+694 QAALTGHLVFS
-705 SLHANDAVGVIYRL
+705 SLHANDAVGVTYRL

-737 AQRMLRRVC
+737 AQRMVRRVC
-746 LDCAHQVKVSKLEQ
+746 PDCAHSITVSKLEQ
-760 VAYEKEIEEHRE
+760 VAYEKEIGEHRE

-800 SDELRMMIL
+800 SDELRMLVL
-809 RGAST
+809 RGASN
-814 VEFREQAH
+814 VEFREQAY

-843 PSEVLR
+843 PAEVLR
-849 NAYSIEE
+849 NAYSMEE

>member
-1 MKIRRRNKNK
+1 MRQRNKNK
-11 KESQLKGAAHPE
+11 KEGQLKDAVHPE
-23 VEFENDLQDVE
+23 VQFENHLQDVE

-50 NVTLQGKFRTEYTF
+50 HVTLEGKFRTEHTF
-64 DLLARKDNGLISYVT
+64 DLLARKSNGLISYVT

-92 GLTEVFEFDDKCY
+92 GLSEVFEFDDKCY
-105 NCDIWDKVL
+105 NCDIWDKVF

-121 SVGAQF
+121 SVASQF
-127 ARGQQIKVLSEENL
+127 AHGQQIKILSEENL
-141 KEFLALSI
+141 KEFLALSV
-149 AKQDRRTVVVG
+149 AKRDKKTVVVG

-165 QLLSSLTELGYT
+165 QLLSSLTELGYA
-177 IEQDSKVKGRSG
+177 IEQDSKVKGRTG

-200 DDGFIPHQLAIGVLT
+200 DDGFIPHQLAIDVLT

-220 LEEMSLFDKKAY
+220 LEEMSLFEKKAC

-273 IGEEVAEEEEVPVE
+273 IGEEVVEEEEVAAE
-287 EVAAREEGVKQE
+287 EVTAKEEGVKQE
-299 EVPVEEVAGK
+299 EV
-309 EEGVEQEEVAARE
+309 AAEE
-322 ETRRQDMSAIESA
+322 ETRQQGMSAIESA

-350 KPEEAKPKAKEKL
+350 KPEGAKPKAKARL

-382 RFMAIPL
+382 RFMAVPL
-389 SVRGNTLEM
+389 SVKGNTLEM

-418 RVKPVLVEEKEIQDA
+418 RVKPVVVEEKEIQEA
-433 IDFSYRGFGQI
+433 IDFNYRGFGQI

-456 GGGETDLI
+456 GGGEMDLI

-501 VRYRIDGVLQDTLS
+501 IRYRIDGVLQDTLS
-515 LPISIHPA
+515 LPITIHPA

-589 FLPETLERYQE
+589 FLPETLEKYQE
-600 MLRVPFGMIVA
+600 MLRVPFGMVVA
-611 SGPTGA
+611 SGPTGS

-660 GLTFGS
+660 GLTFAS

-681 GEIRDAETARIAV
+681 GEIRDADTARIAV
-694 QSALTGHLVLS
+694 QSALTGHLVFS
-705 SLHANDAVGVIYRL
+705 SLHANDAVGVVYRL

-746 LDCAHQVKVSKLEQ
+746 PDCAHYVKVSKLEQ
-760 VAYEKEIEEHRE
+760 VAYEKEIGEHRE
-772 EFLYGS
+772 EFLYGA

-800 SDELRMMIL
+800 SDELRMVVL
-809 RGAST
+809 RGGGN
-814 VEFREQAH
+814 VEFREQAY

-834 LKVKEGITT
+834 LKVKEGMTT

>member
-1 MKIRRRNKNK
+1 MKMRQKDKNK
-11 KESQLKGAAHPE
+11 KEDQLKGDGHPE
-23 VEFENDLQDVE
+23 VQFENDLQDVE
-34 GQFIKKLKA
+34 EQFIRKLKA
-43 LGYKVER
+43 LGYEVER
-50 NVTLQGKFRTEYTF
+50 HVTLEGKFRTEHTF
-64 DLLARKDNGLISYVT
+64 DLLARKSNGLISYVT
-79 AIGIIKHDNGQPI
+79 AIGIINHDDGQPI
-92 GLTEVFEFDDKCY
+92 GLGEVFEFDDKCY
-105 NCDIWDKVL
+105 NCGIWDKVF
-114 IALPGLD
+114 IALPKLD
-121 SVGAQF
+121 SVASQF
-127 ARGQQIKVLSEENL
+127 ARGQQIKILSEENL
-141 KEFLALSI
+141 KEFLALSV
-149 AKQDRRTVVVG
+149 AKRGKKTVVVG

-177 IEQDSKVKGRSG
+177 IEQDSKVKGRTG
-189 AEYTFDILARE
+189 DEYTFDILAGE
-200 DDGFIPHQLAIGVLT
+200 DDGFIPHQLAIDVLT

-220 LEEMSLFDKKAY
+220 LEAMSSFEKKAC
-232 DAEIQQKVLF
+232 DTEIQQKVLF

-252 EFAQQQKINVI
+252 EFAQQEKINVI
-263 RLGSPSKEIS
+263 RLGSPGKEIS
-273 IGEEVAEEEEVPVE
+273 IGEEVVEGELPVE
-287 EVAAREEGVKQE
+287 EVTAREEGVKQE
-299 EVPVEEVAGK
+299 EV
-309 EEGVEQEEVAARE
+309 AAEE
-322 ETRRQDMSAIESA
+322 ETRQRGMSAIESA

-342 APEPKAEV
+342 APKPMAEV
-350 KPEEAKPKAKEKL
+350 KPEEAKPKAKARL

-382 RFMAIPL
+382 RFMAVPL
-389 SVRGNTLEM
+389 SVKGNTLEM

-418 RVKPVLVEEKEIQDA
+418 RVKPVVVEEQEIREA
-433 IDFSYRGFGQI
+433 IDFNYRSFGQI

-456 GGGETDLI
+456 GGGEMDLI

-515 LPISIHPA
+515 LPITIHPA

-589 FLPETLERYQE
+589 LRPETLEKYQE

-611 SGPTGA
+611 SGPTGS
-617 GKTTTLYASIN
+617 GKTTTLYASVN

-642 PVEYRFPN
+642 PVEYRFSN
-650 INQIQVNPKA
+650 INQIQINPKA
-660 GLTFGS
+660 GLTFAT

-681 GEIRDAETARIAV
+681 GEMRDAETAKIAV
-694 QSALTGHLVLS
+694 QAALTGHLVFS
-705 SLHANDAVGVIYRL
+705 SLHANDAVGVTYRL

-737 AQRMLRRVC
+737 AQRMVRRVC
-746 LDCAHQVKVSKLEQ
+746 PDCAHSITVSKLEQ
-760 VAYEKEIEEHRE
+760 VAYEKEIGEHRE

-800 SDELRMMIL
+800 SDELRMLVL
-809 RGAST
+809 RGASN
-814 VEFREQAH
+814 VEFREQAY

-843 PSEVLR
+843 PAEVLR
-849 NAYSIEE
+849 NAYSMEE

>member
-1 MKIRRRNKNK
+1 MRIQRRNKNK
-11 KESQLKGAAHPE
+11 KEDQLKGAAHPE
-23 VEFENDLQDVE
+23 VQFENDLQDVE
-34 GQFIKKLKA
+34 GQFIRKLKA

-64 DLLARKDNGLISYVT
+64 DLLARKNNGLISYVT

-127 ARGQQIKVLSEENL
+127 ARGQQIKALSEENL
-141 KEFLALSI
+141 KEFLALSV
-149 AKQDRRTVVVG
+149 AKQERRTVVVG

-200 DDGFIPHQLAIGVLT
+200 DDGFIPHRLAIDVLT

-252 EFAQQQKINVI
+252 EFAQQQKISVI
-263 RLGSPSKEIS
+263 RRGSPSKEIS
-273 IGEEVAEEEEVPVE
+273 IGEEVAEEEVPVE

-299 EVPVEEVAGK
+299 EVTT
-309 EEGVEQEEVAARE
+309 EEVAARE

-350 KPEEAKPKAKEKL
+350 KPEEVKPKAKTKL

-382 RFMAIPL
+382 RFIAIPL
-389 SVRGNTLEM
+389 SVKGNTLEM
-398 AMANPADIFALQ
+398 AMANSADIFALQ

-418 RVKPVLVEEKEIQDA
+418 RVKPVLVEEKEIQEA
-433 IDFSYRGFGQI
+433 IDFNYRGFGQI
-444 QEQLAGIPEDMA
+444 QEQLAGIPEDMV
-456 GGGETDLI
+456 GGDEMDLV

-478 IIDEAAKA
+478 IIDEAAKS

-600 MLRVPFGMIVA
+600 MLRVPFGMVVA
-611 SGPTGA
+611 SGPTGS

-660 GLTFGS
+660 GLTFAS

-705 SLHANDAVGVIYRL
+705 SLHANDAVGVVYRL

-746 LDCAHQVKVSKLEQ
+746 LDCAHDVKVSKLEQ
-760 VAYEKEIEEHRE
+760 VAYEKEIGEHRE
-772 EFLYGS
+772 EFLYGA

-809 RGAST
+809 RNAGT
-814 VEFREQAH
+814 VEFRKQAY

>member
-1 MKIRRRNKNK
+1 MGQSNKNK
-11 KESQLKGAAHPE
+11 KEGQLKGAAHPE
-23 VEFENDLQDVE
+23 FQFENQLQDVE
-34 GQFIKKLKA
+34 EQFIRKVTA

-50 NVTLQGKFRTEYTF
+50 HVTLEGKFRTEYTF
-64 DLLARKDNGLISYVT
+64 DLLARKNNGLISCVT
-79 AIGIIKHDNGQPI
+79 AIGIVKHDNGQPI

-121 SVGAQF
+121 SVAAQF
-127 ARGQQIKVLSEENL
+127 ARGQQIKILSEENL

-149 AKQDRRTVVVG
+149 AKRDRKTVVVG
-160 FDSKE
+160 FNSEE

-200 DDGFIPHQLAIGVLT
+200 DDGFIPHQLAIDVLT

-273 IGEEVAEEEEVPVE
+273 IGEEVGEEEEV
-287 EVAAREEGVKQE
+287 AA
-299 EVPVEEVAGK
+299 K
-309 EEGVEQEEVAARE
+309 EEI
-322 ETRRQDMSAIESA
+322 RQQGMSAIESA

-350 KPEEAKPKAKEKL
+350 KPEEAKPKAKARL
-363 LKKAIAPEVLKLV
+363 LKKAIVPEVLKLV

-418 RVKPVLVEEKEIQDA
+418 RVKPVVVEEKEIQEA
-433 IDFSYRGFGQI
+433 IDFNYRGFGQI
-444 QEQLAGIPEDMA
+444 QEQLAGIPDDMV
-456 GGGETDLI
+456 GGGEMDLI

-470 PVANALHL
+470 PVASALHL

-515 LPISIHPA
+515 LPITIHPA

-576 DKTLAARELAGLG
+576 DKTLAARELAELG
-589 FLPETLERYQE
+589 FLPETLERYHE

-611 SGPTGA
+611 SGPTGS

-660 GLTFGS
+660 GLTFAS
-666 GLRSILRLDPDIILV
+666 GLRSILRHDPDIILV
-681 GEIRDAETARIAV
+681 GEIRDDETARIAV

-719 LDLGIEPFLVASA
+719 LDLGIAPFLAASA

-737 AQRMLRRVC
+737 AQRMVRRVC
-746 LDCAHQVKVSKLEQ
+746 PDCAHYVKVSKLEQ
-760 VAYEKEIEEHRE
+760 VAYEKEIGEHRE

-809 RGAST
+809 RGASN
-814 VEFREQAH
+814 VEFREQAY
-822 KEGMVPLIKDGM
+822 KEGMVPLLKDGM

>member
-1 MKIRRRNKNK
+1 MKMRQRNKNK
-11 KESQLKGAAHPE
+11 KEGQLKGDGHPE
-23 VEFENDLQDVE
+23 VQFENDLQDVE
-34 GQFIKKLKA
+34 EQFIRKLKA
-43 LGYKVER
+43 LGYEVER
-50 NVTLQGKFRTEYTF
+50 HVTLEGKFRTGHTF
-64 DLLARKDNGLISYVT
+64 DLLARKSNGLISYVT
-79 AIGIIKHDNGQPI
+79 AIGIIKHDDGQPI
-92 GLTEVFEFDDKCY
+92 GLGEVFEFDDKCY
-105 NCDIWDKVL
+105 NCDIWDKVF
-114 IALPGLD
+114 IALPELD
-121 SVGAQF
+121 SVASQF
-127 ARGQQIKVLSEENL
+127 AHGQQIKILSEENL
-141 KEFLALSI
+141 KEFLALPV
-149 AKQDRRTVVVG
+149 AKRGKKTVVVG

-165 QLLSSLTELGYT
+165 QLLSSLAKVGYT
-177 IEQDSKVKGRSG
+177 IEQDSKVKGRTG

-200 DDGFIPHQLAIGVLT
+200 DDGFIPHQLAIDVLT

-220 LEEMSLFDKKAY
+220 LEEMSSFEKKAY
-232 DAEIQQKVLF
+232 DTEIQQKVLF

-252 EFAQQQKINVI
+252 EFAQQEKINVI

-273 IGEEVAEEEEVPVE
+273 IGGEVVEEEMPVE
-287 EVAAREEGVKQE
+287 EVTAKEEGVKQE
-299 EVPVEEVAGK
+299 EV
-309 EEGVEQEEVAARE
+309 AAEE
-322 ETRRQDMSAIESA
+322 ETRQRGMSAIESA

-350 KPEEAKPKAKEKL
+350 KPEEAKPKAKAKL

-382 RFMAIPL
+382 RFMAVPL
-389 SVRGNTLEM
+389 SVKGNTVEM

-418 RVKPVLVEEKEIQDA
+418 RVKPVVVEEQEIREA
-433 IDFSYRGFGQI
+433 IDFNYRGFGKI

-456 GGGETDLI
+456 GGDEMDLI

-470 PVANALHL
+470 PVAHALHL

-515 LPISIHPA
+515 LPITIHPA

-537 DHIRPQDGQFTIE
+537 DHLRPQDGQFTIE

-589 FLPETLERYQE
+589 LLPETLEKYQE

-611 SGPTGA
+611 SGPTGS

-650 INQIQVNPKA
+650 INQIQINPKA
-660 GLTFGS
+660 GLTFAS

-694 QSALTGHLVLS
+694 QSALTGHLVFS
-705 SLHANDAVGVIYRL
+705 SLHANDAVGVVYRL

-732 LIGTV
+732 LIGTI

-746 LDCAHQVKVSKLEQ
+746 PDCGHSITVEKLEQ
-760 VAYEKEIEEHRE
+760 VAYEKEIGEHRE

-800 SDELRMMIL
+800 SDELRMLVL
-809 RGAST
+809 RGGGT
-814 VEFREQAH
+814 VEFREQAY

-834 LKVKEGITT
+834 LKVKEGMTT

>member
-1 MKIRRRNKNK
+1 MGQKNKNRGGGELK
-11 KESQLKGAAHPE
+11 AAVHPGVESDNH
-23 VEFENDLQDVE
+23 LQDIE
-34 GQFIKKLKA
+34 DQFARKLKA
-43 LGYKVER
+43 LGYKVEH
-50 NVTLQGKFRTEYTF
+50 NVTLAGKFRTEYTF
-64 DLLARKDNGLISYVT
+64 DLLARKSNGVISYVT
-79 AIGIIKHDNGQPI
+79 AIGIVKHNNGQPI

-114 IALPGLD
+114 VALPGLD
-121 SVGAQF
+121 SVASQF
-127 ARGQQIKVLSEENL
+127 ARGQQIKILSEESL
-141 KEFLALSI
+141 KEFLALPVV
-149 AKQDRRTVVVG
+149 KQGKKTVVVG
-160 FDSKE
+160 FNSKE
-165 QLLSSLTELGYT
+165 QLLSSLVELGYT

-189 AEYTFDILARE
+189 TEYTLDILARE
-200 DDGFIPHQLAIGVLT
+200 DDGFIPHKLAIDVLT
-215 GGRVD
+215 GERVG
-220 LEEMSLFDKKAY
+220 LEEVSLFDKKTY
-232 DAEIQQKVLF
+232 DAEIQQKVLL
-242 ISGELTAEAA
+242 ISGELTTEAA
-252 EFAQQQKINVI
+252 QFAQQQKVNVI
-263 RLGSPSKEIS
+263 KLGSPSKEIS
-273 IGEEVAEEEEVPVE
+273 IGGEVVEEEEVPAE
-287 EVAAREEGVKQE
+287 EVAAREEVVKEKGV
-299 EVPVEEVAGK
+299 PA
-309 EEGVEQEEVAARE
+309 EEVAAGE
-322 ETRRQDMSAIESA
+322 GVPQQDISAIESA
-335 LSEILTK
+335 LSEILAET
-342 APEPKAEV
+342 PESKEEV
-350 KPEEAKPKAKEKL
+350 KPKGKARL
-363 LKKAIAPEVLKLV
+363 LKKAIAPEILKLV

-398 AMANPADIFALQ
+398 VMANPADIFALQ

-418 RVKPVLVEEKEIQDA
+418 RVKPIAGEENEIREA
-433 IDFSYRGFGQI
+433 IDFNYKAFGRI
-444 QEQLAGIPEDMA
+444 EEQLAGIEGTAYDE
-456 GGGETDLI
+456 ETDLV

-470 PVANALHL
+470 PVANALRL

-491 HIEPEEDRLR
+491 HIEPEEDKLR
-501 VRYRIDGVLQDTLS
+501 IRYRIDGVLQDTLS
-515 LPISIHPA
+515 LPITIHPA

-576 DKTLAARELAGLG
+576 DKSLAARELTGLG
-589 FLPETLERYQE
+589 FLPETLEKYHE

-611 SGPTGA
+611 SGPTGS
-617 GKTTTLYASIN
+617 GKTTTLYASVN
-628 QLDKVS
+628 QLDKIS

-642 PVEYRFPN
+642 PVEYRFAN

-660 GLTFGS
+660 GLTFAS

-681 GEIRDAETARIAV
+681 GEIRDAETAKIAV

-737 AQRMLRRVC
+737 AQRMVRRVC
-746 LDCAHQVKVSKLEQ
+746 PDCAHYVKVSKLEQ
-760 VAYEKEIEEHRE
+760 VAYEKEIGEHRE

-800 SDELRMMIL
+800 SDELRMMVL
-809 RGAST
+809 KGASN
-814 VEFREQAH
+814 VEFREQAI

-834 LKVKEGITT
+834 LKVKEGVTT

-849 NAYSIEE
+849 NAYTMEE

>member
-1 MKIRRRNKNK
+1 MKIQRRNKNK
-11 KESQLKGAAHPE
+11 KEDQLKDAAHPE
-23 VEFENDLQDVE
+23 VESENDLQDVE
-34 GQFIKKLKA
+34 GQFIRKLKA

-50 NVTLQGKFRTEYTF
+50 HVTLQGKFRTEYIF

-127 ARGQQIKVLSEENL
+127 ARGQQIRVLSEENI
-141 KEFLALSI
+141 KEFLALSVP
-149 AKQDRRTVVVG
+149 KRDRKTVVVG

-200 DDGFIPHQLAIGVLT
+200 DDGFIPHRLAIDVLT

-263 RLGSPSKEIS
+263 RLGGPSKEIS

-299 EVPVEEVAGK
+299 EVAA
-309 EEGVEQEEVAARE
+309 EGVAARE
-322 ETRRQDMSAIESA
+322 ESRRQDMSAIESA

-350 KPEEAKPKAKEKL
+350 KPEEAKPKAKTKL

-382 RFMAIPL
+382 RFIAIPL

-433 IDFSYRGFGQI
+433 IDFNYRGFGQI

-456 GGGETDLI
+456 GGEEMDLV

-478 IIDEAAKA
+478 IIDEAAKS

-705 SLHANDAVGVIYRL
+705 SLHANDAVGVVYRL

-746 LDCAHQVKVSKLEQ
+746 PDCGHYIKVSKLEQ
-760 VAYEKEIEEHRE
+760 VAYEKEIGEHRE

-788 RGRVGMFEVLHM
+788 RGRLGMFEVLHM
-800 SDELRMMIL
+800 SDELRMMVL
-809 RGAST
+809 RNAST
-814 VEFREQAH
+814 VEFREQAY

-834 LKVKEGITT
+834 LKVKEGMTT

>member
-1 MKIRRRNKNK
+1 MGQSNKNK
-11 KESQLKGAAHPE
+11 KEGQLKGAAHPE
-23 VEFENDLQDVE
+23 FQFENQLQDVE
-34 GQFIKKLKA
+34 GQFIRKVAA

-50 NVTLQGKFRTEYTF
+50 HVTLEGKFRTEYTF
-64 DLLARKDNGLISYVT
+64 DLLARKNNGLISYVT
-79 AIGIIKHDNGQPI
+79 AIGIVKHDNGQPI

-121 SVGAQF
+121 SVAAQF
-127 ARGQQIKVLSEENL
+127 AHGQQIKILSEESLN
-141 KEFLALSI
+141 EFLALSI
-149 AKQDRRTVVVG
+149 AKRDRKTVVVG
-160 FDSKE
+160 FNSKE

-200 DDGFIPHQLAIGVLT
+200 DDGFIPHQLAIDVLT

-273 IGEEVAEEEEVPVE
+273 IGEEVVEEEEVPVE
-287 EVAAREEGVKQE
+287 EVTVKGEGVKQE
-299 EVPVEEVAGK
+299 EVAA
-309 EEGVEQEEVAARE
+309 EEVAAEE
-322 ETRRQDMSAIESA
+322 ETRQQGMSAIESA

-342 APEPKAEV
+342 APEAKAEV
-350 KPEEAKPKAKEKL
+350 KPEETKPKAKARL

-398 AMANPADIFALQ
+398 AMANSADIFALQ

-418 RVKPVLVEEKEIQDA
+418 RVKPVVVEEKEIQEA
-433 IDFSYRGFGQI
+433 IDFNYRGFGQI
-444 QEQLAGIPEDMA
+444 QEQLAGIPDNIA
-456 GGGETDLI
+456 GGEEMDLI

-515 LPISIHPA
+515 LPITIHPA

-589 FLPETLERYQE
+589 FLPETLEKYQE
-600 MLRVPFGMIVA
+600 MLRVPFGMVVA
-611 SGPTGA
+611 SGPTGS

-660 GLTFGS
+660 GLTFAS

-681 GEIRDAETARIAV
+681 GEIRDEETAKIAV
-694 QSALTGHLVLS
+694 QSALTGHLVFS
-705 SLHANDAVGVIYRL
+705 SLHANDAVGVAYRL

-737 AQRMLRRVC
+737 AQRMVRRVC
-746 LDCAHQVKVSKLEQ
+746 PDCAHYVTVSKLEQ
-760 VAYEKEIEEHRE
+760 VAYEKEIGEHRE

-788 RGRVGMFEVLHM
+788 RGRIGMFEVLHM

-809 RGAST
+809 RGASN
-814 VEFREQAH
+814 VEFREQAI

-849 NAYSIEE
+849 NAYSMEE

>member
-1 MKIRRRNKNK
+1 MNKNK
-11 KESQLKGAAHPE
+11 REGQLKDAAHPE
-23 VEFENDLQDVE
+23 VQSENHLQDVE
-34 GQFIKKLKA
+34 GQFIRKLKA

-50 NVTLQGKFRTEYTF
+50 HVTIEGKFRTEYTF
-64 DLLARKDNGLISYVT
+64 DLLARKNNGLISYVT
-79 AIGIIKHDNGQPI
+79 AIGIAKHDNGQPI

-121 SVGAQF
+121 SVAAQF
-127 ARGQQIKVLSEENL
+127 ARGQQIKILSEESL

-149 AKQDRRTVVVG
+149 AKRDRKTVVVG
-160 FDSKE
+160 FNSKE

-177 IEQDSKVKGRSG
+177 IEQDSKVKGKSG

-200 DDGFIPHQLAIGVLT
+200 DDGFIPHQLAIDVLT

-273 IGEEVAEEEEVPVE
+273 IGEEVVEEEEVPVE
-287 EVAAREEGVKQE
+287 EVTVKEEGVKQE
-299 EVPVEEVAGK
+299 EV
-309 EEGVEQEEVAARE
+309 AAEE
-322 ETRRQDMSAIESA
+322 ETRQQGMSAIESA

-342 APEPKAEV
+342 APEAKAEV
-350 KPEEAKPKAKEKL
+350 KPEEAKPKAKARL

-398 AMANPADIFALQ
+398 AMANSADIFALQ

-418 RVKPVLVEEKEIQDA
+418 RVKPVVVEEKEIQEA
-433 IDFSYRGFGQI
+433 IDFNYRGFGQI
-444 QEQLAGIPEDMA
+444 QEQLAGIPDDMA
-456 GGGETDLI
+456 GGGEMDLI

-515 LPISIHPA
+515 LPITIHPA

-589 FLPETLERYQE
+589 FLPETLEKYQE
-600 MLRVPFGMIVA
+600 ILRVPFGMVVA
-611 SGPTGA
+611 SGPTGS

-660 GLTFGS
+660 GLTFAS

-681 GEIRDAETARIAV
+681 GEIRDEETAKIAV
-694 QSALTGHLVLS
+694 QSALTGHLVFS
-705 SLHANDAVGVIYRL
+705 SLHANDAVGVAYRL

-737 AQRMLRRVC
+737 AQRMVRRVC
-746 LDCAHQVKVSKLEQ
+746 PDCAHYVTVSKLEQ
-760 VAYEKEIEEHRE
+760 VAYEKEIGEHRE

-788 RGRVGMFEVLHM
+788 RGRIGMFEVLHM

-809 RGAST
+809 RGASN
-814 VEFREQAH
+814 VEFREQAI